1 MYIPFN
7 EIKLDMIND
16 RAIINMNINIDLSLT
31 PDELIIL
38 KKRLKIGAKFP
49 FKNIKEAFIT
59 RFEEVEI
66 DSETAEKIL
75 ESIHKIRSK
84 LN

>member
-1 MYIPFN
+1 MRIPFD
-7 EIKLDMIND
+7 EISLNVVND
-16 RAIINMNINIDLSLT
+16 RCIVNMNVNIDLSLT
-31 PDELIIL
+31 PDELLIL
-38 KKRLKIGAKFP
+38 KKRLKMGAKFP

-66 DSETAEKIL
+66 DPETAEKIL
-75 ESIHKIRSK
+75 ESIQKIRTK